1 MKMTDAGGS
10 CEYQQRPL
18 ATNLPIS
25 NMQFPTDPPRS
36 TICYGDG
43 DVQGTYQQRGWLT
56 RWWRTILFTAEIFAP
71 LLQKIIICDENKTQI
86 LFAT

>member
-1 MKMTDAGGS
+1 MKMTDAGGP

-43 DVQGTYQQRGWLT
+43 DVQEIYQQRG
-56 RWWRTILFTAEIFAP
+56 
-71 LLQKIIICDENKTQI
+71 
-86 LFAT
+86 